1 MLSVWLRAIRVKF
14 LLASVIAVSLGLSL
28 AWHSGHQIDIL
39 HALLTFAGVIS
50 LHASVDL
57 LNDYWDFKR
66 GIDTKTKRTK
76 MSGGTGVLPEGLLT
90 PKSVYIVG
98 IAFLI
103 LGAIIGIYFVII
115 SFINCTKTINMISY

>member
-1 MLSVWLRAIRVKF
+1 MQF
-14 LLASVIAVSLGLSL
+14 
-28 AWHSGHQIDIL
+28 
-39 HALLTFAGVIS
+39 LTFAGVIS

-76 MSGGTGVLPEGLLT
+76 MSGGTGVLPEGLLK

-115 SFINCTKTINMISY
+115 FGITIGLILGFAILSVIFILPRLSIGD

>member
-28 AWHSGHQIDIL
+28 AWHSGYPIGII
-39 HALLTFAGVIS
+39 HAALTFVGVIS

-76 MSGGTGVLPEGLLT
+76 LSGGTGVLPEGLLK

-103 LGAIIGIYFVII
+103 LGAII
-115 SFINCTKTINMISY
+115 